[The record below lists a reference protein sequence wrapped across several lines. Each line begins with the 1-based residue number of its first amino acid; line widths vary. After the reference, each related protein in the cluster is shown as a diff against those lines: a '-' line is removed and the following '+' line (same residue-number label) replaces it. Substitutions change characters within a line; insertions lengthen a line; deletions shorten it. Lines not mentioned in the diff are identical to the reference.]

1 MRGNGRRPGFNY
13 NTNLAQVTFPF
24 LVTMRDVPTVF
35 TTSATISEF
44 GVYHGTSNTALNALP
59 LIWEADNQ
67 SATFGFQVASGLT
80 AGQGVAGRIA
90 INAFI
95 GIQAEL

>member
-1 MRGNGRRPGFNY
+1 
-13 NTNLAQVTFPF
+13 
-24 LVTMRDVPTVF
+24 
-35 TTSATISEF
+35 
-44 GVYHGTSNTALNALP
+44 